1 MQDNSL
7 TTVSKQTL
15 PARLQPLPPP
25 VRPHVSL
32 EEDEYISAVS
42 EIIERDFFPSLKRM
56 RMQNALLDAVERGDM
71 HAAKRIGSDI
81 VCDDAGRDSS
91 TMSHNEPQQSLDAFQ
106 TTHTSEDN
114 LSFAKL
120 IDAENKARRE
130 KLTWAFGNDS
140 KGKLVIEPP
149 SSRLQIEPAPTS
161 SDAAAN
167 SKHEDILPV
176 TSSTAAATTSPNS
189 SALIPTQTDSDEQPP
204 HPSALS
210 APIPHHSKPIHTWSY
225 TPKNTL
231 MYPPDGA
238 PLTLTDIVNPRT
250 AKLAPKSINH
260 AGTRL
265 PTDTPSASNQLL
277 RAASKLAADRLA
289 TQEVWRSMAAATPA
303 LFQNSNS
310 SSDPTTAAPGFN
322 LVPSTPSFEP
332 HADIDPEDLFTW
344 GMIDGTPLLI
354 DQPSGNGN
362 AKGFRIPDTP
372 RREVVA
378 DRLAEKAKRDM
389 KLRAK
394 GSSSATTPSN
404 MDRCIASASPYALKS
419 PNVSNAR
426 MLSPAAQKL
435 FGKTRAASSGGLF
448 GAKGGLGKRLFTGS
462 VDDQLRASYS
472 PRASGTPGGTPKSSL
487 SKATPRLA
495 GVVAASPMVA
505 VRASASTPVVVG
517 NLKISSVTA
526 AAKAT
531 AKTQLT
537 DNLLDF

>member
-1 MQDNSL
+1 MQDSL

-56 RMQNALLDAVERGDM
+56 RLQNALLDAVERSDM

-81 VCDDAGRDSS
+81 VCDDVGRDSS
-91 TMSHNEPQQSLDAFQ
+91 TMSHNGSQSLDAFQ

-149 SSRLQIEPAPTS
+149 PSRLQIEPAPA
-161 SDAAAN
+161 DPDAAN
-167 SKHEDILPV
+167 SKHEAILHAP
-176 TSSTAAATTSPNS
+176 SSTTAASPN
-189 SALIPTQTDSDEQPP
+189 
-204 HPSALS
+204 S

-448 GAKGGLGKRLFTGS
+448 GAKGLGKRLFTGS

>member
-1 MQDNSL
+1 MQDSL

-56 RMQNALLDAVERGDM
+56 RLQNALLDAVERGDM

-81 VCDDAGRDSS
+81 VCDDVGRDSS
-91 TMSHNEPQQSLDAFQ
+91 TMSHNGSQSLDAFQ

-149 SSRLQIEPAPTS
+149 PSRLQIEPAPA
-161 SDAAAN
+161 DPDAAN
-167 SKHEDILPV
+167 SKHEAILHAP
-176 TSSTAAATTSPNS
+176 SSTTAASPNS
-189 SALIPTQTDSDEQPP
+189 SALIPTQTDSDAQPP

-238 PLTLTDIVNPRT
+238 PLTLTDVVNPRT

-310 SSDPTTAAPGFN
+310 STDPTTAAPGFN
-322 LVPSTPSFEP
+322 FVPSTPSFEP

-404 MDRCIASASPYALKS
+404 MDRVASASPYALKS

-435 FGKTRAASSGGLF
+435 FGKTRAGSSGGLF
-448 GAKGGLGKRLFTGS
+448 GAKGLGKRLFTGS

-495 GVVAASPMVA
+495 GVAAASPMAA
-505 VRASASTPVVVG
+505 VRAEASSRLAGNSKVSSA
-517 NLKISSVTA
+517 TA
-526 AAKAT
+526 AAKAA

>member
-1 MQDNSL
+1 MQDSL

-71 HAAKRIGSDI
+71 HAAKRIGSNI
-81 VCDDAGRDSS
+81 VCDDVGRDSS
-91 TMSHNEPQQSLDAFQ
+91 TMSHNESQSLDAFQ

-149 SSRLQIEPAPTS
+149 SSRLQIEPAPTDP
-161 SDAAAN
+161 DAVSN
-167 SKHEDILPV
+167 SKHEAILHAP
-176 TSSTAAATTSPNS
+176 SSTAAASPN
-189 SALIPTQTDSDEQPP
+189 
-204 HPSALS
+204 S

-238 PLTLTDIVNPRT
+238 PLTLTDVVNPRT

-265 PTDTPSASNQLL
+265 PTDTPSASNHLL

-303 LFQNSNS
+303 LFQTSTA
-310 SSDPTTAAPGFN
+310 DPITAAPGFN
-322 LVPSTPSFEP
+322 FVPSTPSFEP

-344 GMIDGTPLLI
+344 GMIDGTPQLI

-362 AKGFRIPDTP
+362 SKGFRIPDTP
-372 RREVVA
+372 RREVLA

-404 MDRCIASASPYALKS
+404 MDRVASASPYALKS

-435 FGKTRAASSGGLF
+435 FGKTRAGSSGGLF
-448 GAKGGLGKRLFTGS
+448 GAKGLGKRLFTGS

-487 SKATPRLA
+487 SKATPKLA
-495 GVVAASPMVA
+495 GVAAASPMAA
-505 VRASASTPVVVG
+505 VRVQASTPLVG
-517 NLKISSVTA
+517 NSKISSVTA

>member
-7 TTVSKQTL
+7 TTVSKQPL

-81 VCDDAGRDSS
+81 VGDDSDSS
-91 TMSHNEPQQSLDAFQ
+91 TKSHKESQSLDAFQ

-130 KLTWAFGNDS
+130 KLTWAFGSDS
-140 KGKLVIEPP
+140 KGKLVIEPA
-149 SSRLQIEPAPTS
+149 SSRLQIEPAPVD
-161 SDAAAN
+161 SDSADSKREAILAAA
-167 SKHEDILPV
+167 
-176 TSSTAAATTSPNS
+176 STAASASSTS
-189 SALIPTQTDSDEQPP
+189 SALIPTQTDSEAP
-204 HPSALS
+204 HPAALS

-238 PLTLTDIVNPRT
+238 PLTLTDVVNPRT

-265 PTDTPSASNQLL
+265 PTDTPSGSNQLL

-303 LFQNSNS
+303 LFQNSS
-310 SSDPTTAAPGFN
+310 TADPTTAAPGFSF
-322 LVPSTPSFEP
+322 VPSTPSFEP

-362 AKGFRIPDTP
+362 SKGFRIPDTP

-378 DRLAEKAKRDM
+378 DRLTEKAKRDM

-394 GSSSATTPSN
+394 GSSSSTTHSIL
-404 MDRCIASASPYALKS
+404 DRVAAASPYSLKS

-435 FGKTRAASSGGLF
+435 FGKTRAGNGTGLF
-448 GAKGGLGKRLFTGS
+448 GEKGLGKQLFTGS

-472 PRASGTPGGTPKSSL
+472 PRGSGTPGQTPKSSL
-487 SKATPRLA
+487 SKATPRSTKVA
-495 GVVAASPMVA
+495 GASPMVA
-505 VRASASTPVVVG
+505 ARAQASTPVVG
-517 NLKISSVTA
+517 NSKITSSSASSATA
-526 AAKAT
+526 APKTT